1 MEPEM
6 YTPTIWREHS
16 MTAAQK
22 RDQLNH
28 METQAAEADSYMAGL
43 AHDFYTIAEAD
54 ARYLMTAAHPDGPS
68 PAAGVD
74 AAKLDGHTLAEILAM
89 SVPAYCIGMYGGGA
103 MPDGYQ
109 EADGTNG
116 TPNYQ
121 GYIPRGS
128 GNGVTPGTTGGS
140 NSITPTANAFTT
152 GATTLTD
159 NQIPAHDHTYTDKQN
174 NTAVGGSGGY
184 DRNAWWIQGAY
195 GLDIPRTT
203 LTTEPGNVTVRTAHS
218 HAGSTFAWTGY
229 KDSAGT
235 SQAGALD
242 IRPACRAVKFIMRL
256 P

>member
-6 YTPTIWREHS
+6 YTPTIWREPS

-103 MPDGYQ
+103 MPDGYH

-116 TPNYQ
+116 TPDYR

-128 GNGVTPGTTGGS
+128 GSDVTPGTTGGS

-159 NQIPAHDHTYTDKQN
+159 NQIPGHDHTYVDKQN
-174 NTAVGGSGGY
+174 SVGICSSGS
-184 DRNAWWIQGAY
+184 DRYAY
-195 GLDIPRTT
+195 WRGVAPGTDILRDT
-203 LTTEPGNVTVRTAHS
+203 LTTEPGAVTVRTAHS
-218 HAGSTFAWTGY
+218 HAGSSFKWTGY

-235 SQAGALD
+235 SHAGELD
-242 IRPACRAVKFIMRL
+242 IRPACKGVKFIMRL

>member
-1 MEPEM
+1 MILVYIPSV
-6 YTPTIWREHS
+6 WLEHGHTGS
-16 MTAAQK
+16 QKAAL
-22 RDQLNH
+22 LNH
-28 METQAAEADSYMAGL
+28 AETQHGEAISYMNNL
-43 AHDFYTIAEAD
+43 SHDFYTIAEAD
-54 ARYLMTAAHPDGPS
+54 SRYIHTPAYPGGAS

-103 MPDGYQ
+103 MPGGYQ

-140 NSITPTANAFTT
+140 NSITPTANAFDSPDC
-152 GATTLTD
+152 TLTD
-159 NQIPAHDHTYTDKQN
+159 NQIPKHQHGYTDIQN
-174 NTAVGGSGGY
+174 GTARAWAFYAVSAVLAGG
-184 DRNAWWIQGAY
+184 
-195 GLDIPRTT
+195 DISKTT
-203 LTTEPGNVTVRTAHS
+203 TTTEPGAATSRTAHK

-229 KDSAGT
+229 KDSTGA
-235 SQAGALD
+235 SQAGELD